1 MQTSRRTAVAIGLAA
16 MCAAGLTAQ
25 TQETKT
31 TTNTKDRDQGGK
43 DVTVNGCLDRNA
55 NGDHILTRVRANRH
69 EPSQYALITSE
80 DLSKHVGERL
90 EIRGK
95 VVINGNGKVSVESTT
110 KTEVDNGTDRE
121 TKART
126 EGAIGALDM
135 PFLGV
140 SSTERHR
147 VILQRSMRGRGHRSP
162 TVIRKEKQ

>member
-31 TTNTKDRDQGGK
+31 TTNTKIELKGGK
-43 DVTVNGCLDRNA
+43 DVTLIGCLDRNS
-55 NGDHILTRVRANRH
+55 NGDYLLTKVPTNRRQ
-69 EPSQYALITSE
+69 EASQYTLITSE
-80 DLSKHVGERL
+80 DLSKHVGERI

-95 VVINGNGKVSVESTT
+95 VVVNGNGTVSVESTT

-121 TKART
+121 TKAKT

-140 SSTERHR
+140 TSTKT
-147 VILQRSMRGRGHRSP
+147 LGSFCN
-162 TVIRKEKQ
+162 

>member
-31 TTNTKDRDQGGK
+31 TTNTKIELKGGR
-43 DVTVNGCLDRNA
+43 DVTLIGCLDRNS
-55 NGDHILTRVRANRH
+55 NGDYLLTRVPTNRRK
-69 EPSQYALITSE
+69 EASQYTLITSE
-80 DLSKHVGERL
+80 DLSKHVGERI

-95 VVINGNGKVSVESTT
+95 VVVNGNGKVSVESTT

-121 TKART
+121 TKAKT

-140 SSTERHR
+140 TSTKT
-147 VILQRSMRGRGHRSP
+147 LGSFCN
-162 TVIRKEKQ
+162 

>member
-31 TTNTKDRDQGGK
+31 TTDTKIELKGGK
-43 DVTVNGCLDRNA
+43 DVTLIGCLDRNS
-55 NGDHILTRVRANRH
+55 NGDYLLTRVPTNRRKEASH
-69 EPSQYALITSE
+69 YTLITSE
-80 DLSKHVGERL
+80 DLSKHVGERI

-95 VVINGNGKVSVESTT
+95 VVVNGNGTVSVESTT

-121 TKART
+121 TKAKT

-140 SSTERHR
+140 TSTKT
-147 VILQRSMRGRGHRSP
+147 LGSFCN
-162 TVIRKEKQ
+162 

>member
-31 TTNTKDRDQGGK
+31 TTNTKIELKGGK
-43 DVTVNGCLDRNA
+43 DVTLIGCLDRNS
-55 NGDHILTRVRANRH
+55 NGDYLLTRVPTNRRKEASH
-69 EPSQYALITSE
+69 YTLITSE
-80 DLSKHVGERL
+80 DLSKHVGERI

-95 VVINGNGKVSVESTT
+95 VVVNGNGTVSVESTT

-121 TKART
+121 TKAKT

-140 SSTERHR
+140 TSTKT
-147 VILQRSMRGRGHRSP
+147 LGSLCN
-162 TVIRKEKQ
+162 